1 MAEII
6 EINNNEVVLQVRVK
20 LNGSMLEMEEDIQSA
35 VNEIGTLRL
44 KKL

>member
-20 LNGSMLEMEEDIQSA
+20 LNGSMLEIEENIQFQ
-35 VNEIGTLRL
+35 TLRTKTHNL
-44 KKL
+44 SN